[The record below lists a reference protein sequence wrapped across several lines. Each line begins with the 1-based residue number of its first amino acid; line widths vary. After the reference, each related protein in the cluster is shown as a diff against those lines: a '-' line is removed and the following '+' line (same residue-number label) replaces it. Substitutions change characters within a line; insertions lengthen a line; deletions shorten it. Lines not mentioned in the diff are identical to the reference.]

1 MKSKLFKYFK
11 NKLVTITVKDAR
23 MKGSNMGFMGI
34 LKEQDKEYLY
44 LAEESDEIK
53 AALPKS
59 QVVSITSM
67 DELDLL
73 MDIPMGDQ
81 ELQ

>member
-1 MKSKLFKYFK
+1 MKSKLFKHFK

-23 MKGSNMGFMGI
+23 MKGSNLGFVGV

-53 AALPKS
+53 AALPKD
-59 QVVSITSM
+59 QVVSIVSM

-73 MDIPMGDQ
+73 SEISMGDQ